1 MDRVV
6 SRSGTNPL
14 IEAVSYDNYEA
25 AELILSEGAVDVNA
39 KRTGGKKTPLEIARR
54 NNNEAMQKLL
64 IRYGAK

>member
-1 MDRVV
+1 M
-6 SRSGTNPL
+6 
-14 IEAVSYDNYEA
+14 
-25 AELILSEGAVDVNA
+25 ILSEGVVDVNA